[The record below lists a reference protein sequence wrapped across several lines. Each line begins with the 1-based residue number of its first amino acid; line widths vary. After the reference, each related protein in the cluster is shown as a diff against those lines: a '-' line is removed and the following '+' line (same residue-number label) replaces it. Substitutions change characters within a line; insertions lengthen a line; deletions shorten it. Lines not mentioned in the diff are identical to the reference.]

1 MVFLPLKGRKG
12 FFLLSVAISWM
23 GAWHPS
29 YFCPTELQRF
39 LGGNGQ
45 FSPTKF
51 QTTFFQQ
58 KNNAKTNWNI
68 LQPSKHPGAA
78 RLFEQQAAT
87 FFLCT
92 GKHVFYGPG
101 ASCTGSSCWT
111 QTKRLQASWGNAIKI
126 LWSHSPSLEMPVYT
140 ALQKGQLWNLKP
152 ASHVKK
158 NTSASEVMAN
168 IEFSSFIF
176 TNCQ

>member
-1 MVFLPLKGRKG
+1 MVFLPSKGRKG

-23 GAWHPS
+23 GAWHPP
-29 YFCPTELQRF
+29 YFCSTELYRF

-58 KNNAKTNWNI
+58 KKQLENELEHLTTF
-68 LQPSKHPGAA
+68 QTSRRGSF
-78 RLFEQQAAT
+78 FEKQAAT
-87 FFLCT
+87 FLLCT

-111 QTKRLQASWGNAIKI
+111 QTKRLQASWGNVNFCKIKQPGFLFVI
-126 LWSHSPSLEMPVYT
+126 PT
-140 ALQKGQLWNLKP
+140 LKNR
-152 ASHVKK
+152 AWDR
-158 NTSASEVMAN
+158 A
-168 IEFSSFIF
+168 
-176 TNCQ
+176 

>member
-1 MVFLPLKGRKG
+1 MDGLPPIERKERI
-12 FFLLSVAISWM
+12 FSPFCSHLLNGCMTS
-23 GAWHPS
+23 P
-29 YFCPTELQRF
+29 YFCSTELYRF

-58 KNNAKTNWNI
+58 KNNWKTNWNI

-78 RLFEQQAAT
+78 R
-87 FFLCT
+87 FLSSKPRPFCLRT
-92 GKHVFYGPG
+92 CKHVFYGPG

-158 NTSASEVMAN
+158 KLTRCFWSYGKHRILKSHLY
-168 IEFSSFIF
+168 
-176 TNCQ
+176 